1 MNALRALPRSCVML
15 LVVFIFACGRGLSQ
29 ATPAVPAGTASSA
42 TLPSTESRK
51 WVNPCSSD
59 ATATQALPG
68 SVCSFLI
75 ETYAEIDKRC
85 GLIPAHRFWPPSHW
99 HTYPAYEI
107 IPNEVAMNVKGHMG
121 MATDPFVFSDKISLA
136 TLLTSV
142 TTISGNAA
150 LKMLIDNE
158 DAIVVV
164 PPGEVTSNLYKLDFD
179 PRIDPATLNEDQYSS
194 STRIVS
200 CDNALKAS
208 ENGSVQVAIA
218 KASEQ
223 FSAQADDAQS
233 MKLTSGTFRS
243 SMDWLAQEHPNAFY
257 YEALD
262 LYRRQIQANVA
273 PPPALYYISQVDG
286 IVRYLS
292 DKGNAQ
298 TDVTATADA
307 SYSVGIGG
315 ISGSAS
321 GDHSTQNSNSATIYT
336 VMLRNA
342 VTTQL
347 PTPAQVLA
355 YFAGAP
361 SAIFDPRSPLS
372 SEPAFDK
379 TTGKVRMSRAMPGV
393 TSSLCKNELWSFPSG
408 STFDL
413 SMSMKEDMPTPASAT
428 TSPVRKPRKVCVAT
442 ITTSP
447 DTFSTSSDF
456 IANLQFNVDPTKV
469 TPTPFAAGTTKGTY
483 TQPNAQL
490 SVLTNTP
497 APMSDQVWYQI
508 GDPSQVDKTRS
519 PTFDATG
526 TGQGLTCDGKPVTVT
541 VYTVAYSDS
550 YTPPGGSKVTGTF
563 ITILVNF
570 AAQNAPT
577 SCQLNG
583 KLKLT
588 GANGAPIT
596 LAVPRLIL

>member
-1 MNALRALPRSCVML
+1 
-15 LVVFIFACGRGLSQ
+15 
-29 ATPAVPAGTASSA
+29 
-42 TLPSTESRK
+42 
-51 WVNPCSSD
+51 
-59 ATATQALPG
+59 
-68 SVCSFLI
+68 
-75 ETYAEIDKRC
+75 
-85 GLIPAHRFWPPSHW
+85 
-99 HTYPAYEI
+99 
-107 IPNEVAMNVKGHMG
+107 

-150 LKMLIDNE
+150 LKALIDNE
-158 DAIVVV
+158 NAIVVV
-164 PPGEVTSNLYKLDFD
+164 PPGEITSNLYKLDFD
-179 PRIDPATLNEDQYSS
+179 PRIDPAILNMDRYSS
-194 STRIVS
+194 ATRTVS

-223 FSAQADDAQS
+223 FSAQSDDAQS

-243 SMDWLAQEHPNAFY
+243 SMDWLAREHPNAFY

-262 LYRRQIQANVA
+262 LYRRQIQANIA
-273 PPPALYYISQVDG
+273 PPSTLYYISQVDG

-298 TDVTATADA
+298 TDVTASADA
-307 SYSVGIGG
+307 SYSAGIGG
-315 ISGSAS
+315 ISGSVS
-321 GDHSTQNSNSATIYT
+321 GDHSTQNNSSATIYT

-355 YFAGAP
+355 YFAAAP
-361 SAIFDPRSPLS
+361 SAMFDPHSPLS
-372 SEPAFDK
+372 SEPTFDK
-379 TTGKVRMSRAMPGV
+379 TTSKVQMSRAMPGV
-393 TSSLCKNELWSFPSG
+393 PSSLCKNELWSFPSG
-408 STFDL
+408 SIFDL
-413 SMSMKEDMPTPASAT
+413 SMSMKEDMSTSAAPSAT
-428 TSPVRKPRKVCVAT
+428 TTTIKKPRKVCVAT
-442 ITTSP
+442 IATSP
-447 DTFSTSSDF
+447 DAFSTSSDF

-469 TPTPFAAGTTKGTY
+469 TPTPFAFGTAKGTY
-483 TQPNAQL
+483 TQPNPQL

-497 APMSDQVWYQI
+497 APLSDQVWYQI

-519 PTFDATG
+519 PAFDPTG
-526 TGQGLTCDGKPVTVT
+526 TGQGLSCDKPVTVP

-550 YTPPGGSKVTGTF
+550 YTPSGGSKVTGTF

-577 SCQLNG
+577 SCQLLG
-583 KLKLT
+583 KLKLI

-596 LAVPRLIL
+596 VVVPK